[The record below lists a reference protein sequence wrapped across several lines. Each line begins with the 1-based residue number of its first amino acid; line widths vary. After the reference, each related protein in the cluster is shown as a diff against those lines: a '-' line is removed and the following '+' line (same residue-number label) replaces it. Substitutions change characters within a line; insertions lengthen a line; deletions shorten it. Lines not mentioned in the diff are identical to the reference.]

1 MANKKPLNISEEAAV
16 QMPMKTVASLIII
29 VALGTM
35 GYFQI
40 IERLNVA
47 DTRIQIMEKDLEEN
61 TEFRIKWPR
70 GQLGSLPADSEQFMM
85 IEDLY
90 KTTDKINKHVEDMA
104 LNKVN
109 IQMAAKTKNKLS
121 KFEWV
126 KKNIVIVPVVAAIL
140 AGTFTSVRYVLSL
153 TDTIEA
159 NKQTIIN
166 LQRDLTVAEDKLTEV
181 ATRLSAAEATW
192 EMAENLYRQ
201 LADQVREHAYDIKD
215 LNR

>member
-1 MANKKPLNISEEAAV
+1 MSKKPLTISESAAV

-40 IERLNVA
+40 IERLNIA
-47 DTRIQIMEKDLEEN
+47 DTRLQLMEKELIEN

-90 KTTDKINKHVEDMA
+90 KTTDKINQHVEDMA

-109 IQMAAKTKNKLS
+109 IEFLRKQMDKVLDDIEKLKDANREIGYKNGS
-121 KFEWV
+121 YE
-126 KKNIVIVPVVAAIL
+126 
-140 AGTFTSVRYVLSL
+140 
-153 TDTIEA
+153 
-159 NKQTIIN
+159 
-166 LQRDLTVAEDKLTEV
+166 
-181 ATRLSAAEATW
+181 
-192 EMAENLYRQ
+192 
-201 LADQVREHAYDIKD
+201 
-215 LNR
+215 

>member
-1 MANKKPLNISEEAAV
+1 MSKKPLNIGEEVAV

-90 KTTDKINKHVEDMA
+90 KTTDKLNTHIESMA

-109 IQMAAKTKNKLS
+109 IEFLRKQMDKVLEDIEKLKDANREIGYKNGS
-121 KFEWV
+121 Y
-126 KKNIVIVPVVAAIL
+126 
-140 AGTFTSVRYVLSL
+140 S
-153 TDTIEA
+153 
-159 NKQTIIN
+159 Q
-166 LQRDLTVAEDKLTEV
+166 
-181 ATRLSAAEATW
+181 
-192 EMAENLYRQ
+192 
-201 LADQVREHAYDIKD
+201 
-215 LNR
+215 